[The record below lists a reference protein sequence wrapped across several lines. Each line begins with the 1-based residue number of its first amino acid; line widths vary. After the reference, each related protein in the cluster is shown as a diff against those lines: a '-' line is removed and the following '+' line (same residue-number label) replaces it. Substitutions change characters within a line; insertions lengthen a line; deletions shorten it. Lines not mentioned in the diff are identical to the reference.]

1 MDPNNNVAG
10 RCLRQSQRYT
20 YHLSE
25 LGIRGNNGVDK
36 FRANF
41 IDVLTNKHGS
51 TLLVNNYDDC
61 TFRANFIEVYV
72 NKNKKELRTNNYG
85 NNSHEWCVY
94 SMPMEFISFVETIED
109 ITNYKSV
116 LPEEIMLIIDGFI
129 M

>member
-51 TLLVNNYDDC
+51 TLRVNNYDDDE
-61 TFRANFIEVYV
+61 FSV
-72 NKNKKELRTNNYG
+72 NKHG

-116 LPEEIMLIIDGFI
+116 LPEEIMLIIDGF
-129 M
+129 MR